1 MAAACPTPS
10 PPPAPQCGRFH
21 ELAAFAPTMRSCRK
35 QLAKHAERRR
45 RAREL
50 AARAISEAAAATA
63 GGGAGQQRGTQ
74 QPLAPDSSR
83 EGDEASKGVGTR
95 AGALPRSC
103 QRLRPGSLPPE
114 RPSASRHPH
123 LLPVLSR
130 PPAGPS
136 DSHIQDLS
144 QGQPAGLLPPAKRSR
159 LGEEPQQ
166 QQQQQHQ
173 VLMPLPVG
181 RLPELS
187 PGLLPPAWCL
197 NESGG
202 SAISTAM
209 HQSLQSLQ
217 ESGLDAL
224 LAAAAGEGGGEAEAP
239 PHRPE
244 PLQQLPVGIP
254 GSAAVLPAA
263 STAAPLAPVPSFW
276 LPPPPSRLATA
287 PSAPLPAVS
296 VPSPPLPLQPGQQP
310 GDWLQQLLLQQPRHQ
325 PSTAGL
331 LSPAHQ
337 RWPAA
342 PPPAFL
348 QHAVPPPQQQVP
360 DVAAFAAALLQATAQ
375 LGQQQ
380 QQQQLQQQ
388 QQQQQQLGLQALQQV
403 LAPPQQQQLQQQ
415 QQLDLQTLQQL
426 LLPPQQ
432 PRASPAPPALL
443 QSVPLL
449 QQPAPQ
455 EQQVTAMF
463 EAAIGVLLH
472 GILSTQPPSG
482 ESGGHAARLP
492 CRLLPTLPSHAPPPC
507 PCRACLSRPLLQQL
521 APALPLASSC
531 CVFSGC
537 SSACPSKSF

>member
-1 MAAACPTPS
+1 MAAFGPAAVEGPEEALQAGQEAAPAGAAYAAGSLPAPS
-10 PPPAPQCGRFH
+10 PDRPVKRKPGRPALHHGCQICGASLDGLKLFHQRYHICVPCMASESVLVKGIQQRFCQQCGRFH

-83 EGDEASKGVGTR
+83 EGDEASKG
-95 AGALPRSC
+95 
-103 QRLRPGSLPPE
+103 
-114 RPSASRHPH
+114 
-123 LLPVLSR
+123 
-130 PPAGPS
+130 PS

-159 LGEEPQQ
+159 LGDEPQQ
-166 QQQQQHQ
+166 QQQQHHQ

-263 STAAPLAPVPSFW
+263 STAAPLAP
-276 LPPPPSRLATA
+276 
-287 PSAPLPAVS
+287 
-296 VPSPPLPLQPGQQP
+296 
-310 GDWLQQLLLQQPRHQ
+310 
-325 PSTAGL
+325 
-331 LSPAHQ
+331 
-337 RWPAA
+337 
-342 PPPAFL
+342 
-348 QHAVPPPQQQVP
+348 HAVPPPQQQVP

-472 GILSTQPPSG
+472 GILSTQPP
-482 ESGGHAARLP
+482 
-492 CRLLPTLPSHAPPPC
+492 
-507 PCRACLSRPLLQQL
+507 
-521 APALPLASSC
+521 
-531 CVFSGC
+531 
-537 SSACPSKSF
+537 